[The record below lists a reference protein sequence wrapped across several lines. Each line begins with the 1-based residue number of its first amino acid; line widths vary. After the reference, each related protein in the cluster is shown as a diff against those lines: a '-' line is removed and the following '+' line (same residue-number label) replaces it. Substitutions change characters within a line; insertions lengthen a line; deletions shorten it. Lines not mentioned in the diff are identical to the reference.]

1 MKTRDIYLLNP
12 KELSP
17 EVIAV
22 AFAKTSRS
30 PESFRD
36 IAAELS
42 DEKSAEFHEKWVVGY
57 GHASVAEHAVL
68 HLAFE
73 NVSRLAIEAIES
85 NRLASY
91 TEKSTRYQIFDRD
104 AFFTPPAIA
113 ASRFASLYADTIH
126 LLFDTYFDSIE
137 PVREVITRKYPRHEG
152 ESEKR
157 YEGRIRSKWI
167 DNCRY
172 LLPTATLAN
181 VGMTANARVLEHAI
195 TKLLSHP
202 LEEVR
207 AIGVEMKQVA
217 QSEVPTL
224 VKYAARSDYLFD
236 AAQRIRD
243 LGPESRVFPPDS
255 SPKSIGAAMVI
266 DYAADAVTRVAAA
279 CLYTLSHVD
288 YARTLEHV
296 RALPA
301 AEQAAIIQAALQD
314 RGDFDAPLRE
324 LEHTTCTF
332 DCVMDQGAY
341 FDVKR
346 HRIMTQTPQ
355 PLGIHLGYAVPQAM
369 VDAGF
374 ADRYRRAM
382 EAAAA
387 VYRTLAAEYPHEAA
401 YVVPNA
407 FNRRVLLTMNLRE
420 LFHFTQ
426 LRGGPNGHFAYRRIA
441 LKLYELACKVYPVF
455 TPFMRCDKYPSADAI
470 EGEFFAQV

>member
-1 MKTRDIYLLNP
+1 
-12 KELSP
+12 
-17 EVIAV
+17 V
-22 AFAKTSRS
+22 
-30 PESFRD
+30 
-36 IAAELS
+36 
-42 DEKSAEFHEKWVVGY
+42 
-57 GHASVAEHAVL
+57 
-68 HLAFE
+68 
-73 NVSRLAIEAIES
+73 
-85 NRLASY
+85 
-91 TEKSTRYQIFDRD
+91 
-104 AFFTPPAIA
+104 IA
-113 ASRFASLYADTIH
+113 ASPHASLYADTIH
-126 LLFDTYFDSIE
+126 LLFDTYFASIE
-137 PVREVITRKYPRHEG
+137 PVREVILHKYPRHDG
-152 ESEKR
+152 EAEKR

-202 LEEVR
+202 LEEAH
-207 AIGVEMKQVA
+207 AIGAEMKQVA

-224 VKYAARSDYLFD
+224 VKYAKRSDYLVT
-236 AAQRIRD
+236 AAQRICD
-243 LGPESRVFPPDS
+243 LGPKSRVFPPDT
-255 SPKSIGAAMVI
+255 PIRPIEAATLI
-266 DYAADAVTRVAAA
+266 DYDADAVTRVAAA
-279 CLYTLSHVD
+279 CLYALSHAD
-288 YARTLEHV
+288 YARTLDHV

-301 AEQAAIIQAALQD
+301 AEQVALIQAALQE

-355 PLGIHLGYAVPQAM
+355 PLGIHLGYAVPQAF

-374 ADRYRRAM
+374 ADRYRRTM

-387 VYRTLAAEYPHEAA
+387 VYRTLAEQYPHEAA

-426 LRGGPNGHFAYRRIA
+426 LRGGPNGHFAYRR
-441 LKLYELACKVYPVF
+441 LAMKVYEIARQIYPAF
-455 TPFMRCDKYPSADAI
+455 APFMRCDKYPSAAAI
-470 EGEFFAQV
+470 EREFFARV